1 VCAQRKTSPKAT
13 FVSTI
18 GLPDEGTIATLFDA
32 DASRWS
38 RSTDQVPSA
47 AVVVC
52 PSCAMAPL
60 ICTFTVVPA
69 VALPHIRA
77 FSGAIWRTIFDA
89 MNVGNEISA

>member
-1 VCAQRKTSPKAT
+1 
-13 FVSTI
+13 
-18 GLPDEGTIATLFDA
+18 
-32 DASRWS
+32 
-38 RSTDQVPSA
+38 
-47 AVVVC
+47 
-52 PSCAMAPL
+52 MAPL